1 MTALAPAEQAA
12 ALARRQRRGTLGIL
26 VRVVVAVLL
35 AYFVGWAAA
44 HSREW
49 TPLAIVAAVFAMVG
63 LSLNILIGYT
73 GQLSLGHQGFLGAGA
88 CAAAFVQTKMHAP
101 FAVAVLSAVAVGA
114 LFALVLGFVALRIRG
129 LYLALITLVFG
140 LTLSSSLFLVPALTG
155 GGAGQKADRPAFLQ
169 ENTNFYWFC
178 LALVLVVLYLDSRL
192 LASKAGR
199 ALLAIKENERVAEAF
214 GINVVLYKLFGFV
227 LSGAVGGLAGA
238 LFAYQSQQF
247 NGSDYD
253 FFLAL
258 TFVII
263 TVVGGAGSRAGVVVA
278 AAFFATQHHL
288 FEKLTFVK
296 SVAGTNVYQFFPDML
311 GVLLLL
317 LTVIFQPRG
326 LATIVDPIWRWLRGG
341 PFELHGHESGP
352 AAVEGSRVRA

>member
-214 GINVVLYKLFGFV
+214 GIGVTAYKLLAFG
-227 LSGAVGGLAGA
+227 LSGAIAGLAGGLFAFRSQTYAAQDFTETGLSLALLFVVMVVVGGLG
-238 LFAYQSQQF
+238 
-247 NGSDYD
+247 NRVGV
-253 FFLAL
+253 
-258 TFVII
+258 VI
-263 TVVGGAGSRAGVVVA
+263 AGS
-278 AAFFATQHHL
+278 FFA
-288 FEKLTFVK
+288 
-296 SVAGTNVYQFFPDML
+296 
-311 GVLLLL
+311 LLNY
-317 LTVIFQPRG
+317 
-326 LATIVDPIWRWLRGG
+326 
-341 PFELHGHESGP
+341 
-352 AAVEGSRVRA
+352 

>member
-1 MTALAPAEQAA
+1 GGALAGA
-12 ALARRQRRGTLGIL
+12 
-26 VRVVVAVLL
+26 VV
-35 AYFVGWAAA
+35 
-44 HSREW
+44 
-49 TPLAIVAAVFAMVG
+49 
-63 LSLNILIGYT
+63 
-73 GQLSLGHQGFLGAGA
+73 
-88 CAAAFVQTKMHAP
+88 
-101 FAVAVLSAVAVGA
+101 
-114 LFALVLGFVALRIRG
+114 ALVLGLVALRITG

-140 LTLSSSLFLVPALTG
+140 LAVASSLFQLGSLTNNG
-155 GGAGQKADRPAFLQ
+155 SGLAANRPEVFG
-169 ENTNFYWFC
+169 TNGRFYLLC
-178 LALVLVVLYLDSRL
+178 LAVMVVVFYLDTRL
-192 LASKAGR
+192 TASKTGR
-199 ALLAIKENERVAEAF
+199 ALLALKENERVAEAF

>member
-1 MTALAPAEQAA
+1 MTVAAPPAPVS
-12 ALARRQRRGTLGIL
+12 ARARHRPTTAGL
-26 VRVVVAVLL
+26 VFRVVVVLFL
-35 AYFVGWAAA
+35 VYAIGWLAA
-44 HSREW
+44 HSPEW
-49 TPLAIVAAVFAMVG
+49 TPLAIVALVYAMVG

-88 CAAAFVQTKMHAP
+88 CAAAYVQTRVEAP
-101 FAVAVLSAVAVGA
+101 FAIAVVSAVVVGA

-140 LTLSSSLFLVPALTG
+140 LTLQSSLFLVPALTG
-155 GGAGQKADRPAFLQ
+155 GGAGQKADRPGFLQ
-169 ENTNFYWFC
+169 SNTHFYWFC
-178 LALVLVVLYLDSRL
+178 LALVIVVLYLDSRL

-214 GINVVLYKLFGFV
+214 GINVVYYKLFGFV

-296 SVAGTNVYQFFPDML
+296 TTFGTNVNQFFPDMV

-317 LTVIFQPRG
+317 VTVIFQPRG
-326 LATIVDPIWRWLRGG
+326 IATIADPVVRWLRGG
-341 PFELHGHESGP
+341 PFQMHPHDGGP